1 MASPITFGGIS
12 SGLDTKSIVDAL
24 IAAESAP
31 LTRARTQITLRER
44 QRDGYTRIR
53 TAAND
58 LIAALR
64 PLATVGGGTIAARA
78 ATPADTTTLTATATN
93 TAAPGVY
100 SVAVTRLATATTA
113 RSTDAIGT
121 AVTANDMGTTLSALA
136 MAGTPTAGVVRIEV
150 DGQLVSA
157 AIGDPTTTSLD
168 DALMAISDAIRG
180 AMVAAGDPSAAV
192 DVTVTNNRAVF
203 SVTGATGSHT
213 VRFGATADT
222 SNLIELIGLRGTTAT
237 AVTDGSSI
245 TGGRALGVVKTS
257 STIDNAGLSG
267 LTSTATGTLTINGV
281 AVAYDTTSDSLAT
294 VIARINAAGAG
305 VTASLDRTNDKLL
318 LTATTAGPLPIAIE
332 DTSGTLAA
340 AIGLAPGT
348 TNAQTRGLSAQV
360 TVDGVLREALSNNPA
375 DLIDGVTLN
384 LKATGAATSLAV
396 TPNTGGAADALGS
409 IVTRYNAIVDAVDAV
424 SGAWDAVLRSDPNVR
439 RLIGSVRELLMARG
453 TTTGQVGG
461 LGDIGVSSG
470 AIGAAP
476 GATRRLA
483 VDATKM
489 AAAIAADPEGAR
501 TIVGGASG
509 RIAAAIDGLELIA
522 SSSGTLFASI
532 TRSNSELTSL
542 RNRQNLLGDRLTA
555 RRASLERTY
564 ARIESAIGALSSQ
577 SAQITSTN
585 STAR

>member
-31 LTRARTQITLRER
+31 LTRARTQIALRER

-245 TGGRALGVVKTS
+245 TA
-257 STIDNAGLSG
+257 
-267 LTSTATGTLTINGV
+267 
-281 AVAYDTTSDSLAT
+281 
-294 VIARINAAGAG
+294 
-305 VTASLDRTNDKLL
+305 
-318 LTATTAGPLPIAIE
+318 PLWKP
-332 DTSGTLAA
+332 T
-340 AIGLAPGT
+340 
-348 TNAQTRGLSAQV
+348 
-360 TVDGVLREALSNNPA
+360 
-375 DLIDGVTLN
+375 
-384 LKATGAATSLAV
+384 
-396 TPNTGGAADALGS
+396 
-409 IVTRYNAIVDAVDAV
+409 
-424 SGAWDAVLRSDPNVR
+424 
-439 RLIGSVRELLMARG
+439 
-453 TTTGQVGG
+453 
-461 LGDIGVSSG
+461 
-470 AIGAAP
+470 
-476 GATRRLA
+476 
-483 VDATKM
+483 
-489 AAAIAADPEGAR
+489 
-501 TIVGGASG
+501 
-509 RIAAAIDGLELIA
+509 
-522 SSSGTLFASI
+522 
-532 TRSNSELTSL
+532 
-542 RNRQNLLGDRLTA
+542 
-555 RRASLERTY
+555 
-564 ARIESAIGALSSQ
+564 
-577 SAQITSTN
+577 
-585 STAR
+585 